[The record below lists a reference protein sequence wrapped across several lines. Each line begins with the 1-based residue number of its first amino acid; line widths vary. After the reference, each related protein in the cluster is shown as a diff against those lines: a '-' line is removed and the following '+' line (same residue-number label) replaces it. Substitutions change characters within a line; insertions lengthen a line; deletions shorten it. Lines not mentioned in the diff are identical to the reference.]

1 MINKIEN
8 LTCSDAMDINCYLS
22 ILDSWSAENVP
33 LPKQPSIREMH
44 SFDIIYGRRRGDAKI
59 NLRHSLF
66 AIITSTSLFGAL
78 DNS

>member
-1 MINKIEN
+1 MDTIEI
-8 LTCSDAMDINCYLS
+8 LTSSDAKDINCYLS
-22 ILDSWSAENVP
+22 ISVSCPVEKEP
-33 LPKQPSIREMH
+33 LPKHPSIREMH
-44 SFDIIYGRRRGDAKI
+44 SFDIMYGRKRGDAKM